1 VKTLLHIGCAPE
13 DLRALP
19 EMFQRG
25 WQEVRFDINPDVQ
38 PDIVGDI
45 TDMHMV
51 ADQSFDAVYSA
62 HNLEHLY
69 PHEVARA
76 LAEFHRIVKPAGMAF
91 VTVPDLQQLA
101 KVIAEGRSEE
111 TLYSSAEGAVTAIDL
126 VYGSRVAVG
135 RGEVH
140 MAHRT
145 GFTGGSLR
153 RALYRAGFQTVS
165 MNTTPW
171 TLWAVGYKQRPA

>member
-13 DLRALP
+13 DLRSLP

-25 WQEVRFDINPDVQ
+25 WQEVRFDSNPQ
-38 PDIVGDI
+38 TEPDIVGNI
-45 TDMHMV
+45 TDMHVV

-69 PHEVARA
+69 PHEAANA
-76 LAEFHRIVKPAGMAF
+76 LAEFHRIIRPAGMAF
-91 VTVPDLQQLA
+91 VTVPDLQQVA
-101 KVIAEGRSEE
+101 KVIADGRGEE
-111 TLYSSAEGAVTAIDL
+111 TLYTAAEGPVSAMDLIYGPRAAI
-126 VYGSRVAVG
+126 V
-135 RGEVH
+135 RGQLH
-140 MAHRT
+140 MAHNT
-145 GFTGGSLR
+145 GFTGSSLR